1 MTALRFETARFA
13 TSVAEPD
20 AIQRARLAMVP
31 EAAFVGRS
39 NSGKSSVINAL
50 TRRRR
55 LAFSSRTPGR
65 TQLLNFFSIW
75 PAGSDPDKA
84 PESAFLVD
92 LPGYGFARIDDKTR
106 ARWDDL
112 IGTYLQ
118 TRRLLRAL
126 VVVMDARH
134 PWMAADETLFEW
146 LAAQPD
152 AARLQVRVLLNKCD
166 KLTRAQLMA
175 TAAAADKRARASG
188 LPMSVQ
194 MFSAVAGDGLEDL
207 EAFLNEALAAGA

>member
-1 MTALRFETARFA
+1 MTVLRFETARFA
-13 TSVAEPD
+13 ISVAEPEMVR
-20 AIQRARLAMVP
+20 RAALEMVP

-75 PAGSDPDKA
+75 AAGADPLTAPA
-84 PESAFLVD
+84 SAFLVD
-92 LPGYGFARIDDKTR
+92 LPGYGYARIDDRTR
-106 ARWDDL
+106 ARWDQL
-112 IGTYLQ
+112 IGSYLQ

-134 PWMAADETLFEW
+134 PWMAADETLLRW
-146 LAAQPD
+146 LGEQPD
-152 AARLQVRVLLNKCD
+152 AARLRIHVLLNKCD
-166 KLTRAQLMA
+166 KLTRSELLA
-175 TAAAADKRARASG
+175 TAAAAGQRARAAA

-194 MFSAVAGDGLEDL
+194 MFSAVSGDGLDDL
-207 EAFLNEALAAGA
+207 ETFLDGTLGGGG